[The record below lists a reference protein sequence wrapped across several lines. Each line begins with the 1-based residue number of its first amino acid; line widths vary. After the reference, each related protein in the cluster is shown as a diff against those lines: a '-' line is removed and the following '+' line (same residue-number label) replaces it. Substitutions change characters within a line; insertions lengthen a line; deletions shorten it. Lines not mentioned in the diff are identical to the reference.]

1 MAKTYDIVLDKGS
14 DYSIAFEFRDERG
27 ELVNYQNSA
36 FRAQIRSGYENKYP
50 EDELSTENERIYVDE
65 NGYVVMYFPAA
76 VTENYPWLMGVY
88 DLKVEHEDGAVQRL
102 VEGRLMARE
111 WVTR

>member
-14 DYSIAFEFRDERG
+14 DFYIAFEFRDG
-27 ELVNYQNSA
+27 SGNLLDYSNSS
-36 FRAQIRSGYENKYP
+36 FKAQIRSGLESKYP
-50 EDELSTENERIYVDE
+50 EDELSTDNGRITVDP
-65 NGYVVMYFPAA
+65 NGYVTLFFPAD
-76 VTENYPWLMGVY
+76 VTENYPWLMGAY
-88 DLKVEHEDGAVQRL
+88 DLKVVHLDGATQRL

>member
-14 DYSIAFEFRDERG
+14 DFYIAFEFLDASG
-27 ELVNYQNSA
+27 NKLDYSNSS
-36 FRAQIRSGYENKYP
+36 FRSQVRSGFENKYP
-50 EDELSTENERIYVDE
+50 EDELSTENGRISVDE
-65 NGYVVMYFPAA
+65 NGYVTMFFPAE

-88 DLKVEHEDGAVQRL
+88 DIKVIHDDGATQRL